1 MAKRR
6 VARRGRS
13 VVAVLLLGF
22 VLVSTL
28 VIWRRSYGIARSREL
43 RELVREQRQLEAERT
58 RLERDIRD
66 ASTRAR
72 LVPVIE
78 RRLGMRIPLDSEMI
92 SLERSSRPDG
102 TP

>member
-1 MAKRR
+1 
-6 VARRGRS
+6 